1 MSITEKQ
8 RQQQAELHKKL
19 WSIANDLRGNMDAS
33 EFRNYI
39 LGLIF
44 YRFLSEKAEQEYA
57 DALSGEDITYQEA
70 WADEEYREDL
80 KAELIDQVG
89 YFIEPQDL
97 FSAMIREIETQ
108 DFDIEHL
115 ATAIRKV
122 ETSTLGEESEND
134 FIGLFSD
141 MDLSSTRLGNN
152 VKERTAL
159 ISKVMVNKYLRY
171 WRRLSQTV
179 KINYVTCMT
188 QHVVQVH
195 CCYVLVKKRKC
206 IVISDKNVTILH
218 TT

>member
-115 ATAIRKV
+115 ATAIRK
-122 ETSTLGEESEND
+122 
-134 FIGLFSD
+134 
-141 MDLSSTRLGNN
+141 
-152 VKERTAL
+152 A
-159 ISKVMVNKYLRY
+159 
-171 WRRLSQTV
+171 
-179 KINYVTCMT
+179 
-188 QHVVQVH
+188 
-195 CCYVLVKKRKC
+195 
-206 IVISDKNVTILH
+206 
-218 TT
+218 